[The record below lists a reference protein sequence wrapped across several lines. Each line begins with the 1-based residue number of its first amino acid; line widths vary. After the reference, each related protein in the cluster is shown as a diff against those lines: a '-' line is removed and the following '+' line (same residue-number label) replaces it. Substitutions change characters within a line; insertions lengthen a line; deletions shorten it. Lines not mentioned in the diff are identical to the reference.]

1 MNQPPKNLRTFES
14 LVEIMKTLR
23 SPTGCPWDKE
33 QTHQSITPHALEE
46 VCELIEAIE
55 TKDEENLKEELG
67 DVLLQVIFHAEI
79 SRGEKRF
86 DIYDVL
92 ERLNTKLVTRHP
104 HVFTE
109 NSAQNSSEA
118 LVSWNTAKSKESKR
132 NTGKVFEIP
141 THLPA
146 LQYAQKIGD
155 KTKKFHFDWDSAQ
168 DVFVHVE
175 EEVQEFK
182 EAMSTNQN
190 HLEEEFGDLIFTLVQ
205 TARHLKIDA
214 ERALR
219 TTNAKVE
226 RRWTQM
232 KELANQQKQDFEKL
246 NTEELNVLW
255 KEVKKTEK
263 PTV

>member
-1 MNQPPKNLRTFES
+1 M
-14 LVEIMKTLR
+14 
-23 SPTGCPWDKE
+23 
-33 QTHQSITPHALEE
+33 
-46 VCELIEAIE
+46 
-55 TKDEENLKEELG
+55 
-67 DVLLQVIFHAEI
+67 
-79 SRGEKRF
+79 
-86 DIYDVL
+86 
-92 ERLNTKLVTRHP
+92 VTRHP
-104 HVFTE
+104 HVFTK
-109 NSAQNSSEA
+109 NSAQNSSKA

-175 EEVQEFK
+175 DEVQEFK

-214 ERALR
+214 ERGLR